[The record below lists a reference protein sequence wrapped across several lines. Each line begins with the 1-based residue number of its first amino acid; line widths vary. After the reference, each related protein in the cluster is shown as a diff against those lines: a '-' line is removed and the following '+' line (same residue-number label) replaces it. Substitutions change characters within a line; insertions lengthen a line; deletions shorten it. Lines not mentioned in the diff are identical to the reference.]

1 MNILVSTLG
10 SYGDVYPFIG
20 LSVQLSR
27 RGHNVTFLTNPFF
40 EKLARKYDLNFVP
53 IGTRQQYEEFSNHPL
68 LFDPRKSLSVFFKT
82 LIIPSIRP
90 GYKQIC
96 ERIQPDKTALVSA
109 NTVFAARLVQEKHKI
124 PTITV
129 HNIPMALRSA
139 YELSK
144 NRMFP
149 IPDWFPLAI
158 KRFYWWVADKAVL
171 DPLICPELNAFRK
184 ELRLAPASRIM
195 TKWSNSPYMVIGLF
209 PPWFAHPQPDWPPE
223 TRLTGFPLF
232 DEDQEAPT
240 PPEISAFVDED
251 EPPIVFMPA
260 SLMQQAEQFFNVAVQ
275 ACQEIG
281 QRAILLSRYKH
292 QIPDHLPEGI
302 QHFEYIPLKH
312 ILPRVKALVHQGGIG
327 TCAQALRSG
336 IPQLIRPMAYDQ
348 FDNAW
353 RLKQLGVGDWINPE
367 DWQVSTVT
375 VKLIEIISSSRI
387 HDRCQAVSRKF
398 EGISPLIETCKLIES
413 AQ

>member
-10 SYGDVYPFIG
+10 SYGDVYPFVG
-20 LSVQLSR
+20 LSVQLIR

-40 EKLARKYDLNFVP
+40 EKLARKYNLNFVP
-53 IGTRQQYEEFSNHPL
+53 IGTRQQYEEFSNHPS

-90 GYKQIC
+90 GYNHLC
-96 ERIQPDKTALVSA
+96 ERIQPDETALVSA
-109 NTVFAARLVQEKHKI
+109 NTVFAARLVQEKHQV

-139 YELSK
+139 YEMPK

-149 IPDWFPLAI
+149 FPDWLPLAI

-184 ELRLAPASRIM
+184 ELGLAPASRIM

-209 PPWFAHPQPDWPPE
+209 PPWFAHPQPDWPPG
-223 TRLTGFPLF
+223 TKLTGFPLF

-240 PPEISAFVDED
+240 PPEISAFVDKD

-260 SLMQQAEQFFNVAVQ
+260 SLMQQAKQFLMLRFKLVKRLVS
-275 ACQEIG
+275 G
-281 QRAILLSRYKH
+281 QFYYPAINIKYR
-292 QIPDHLPEGI
+292 ITCR
-302 QHFEYIPLKH
+302 
-312 ILPRVKALVHQGGIG
+312 RV
-327 TCAQALRSG
+327 S
-336 IPQLIRPMAYDQ
+336 
-348 FDNAW
+348 
-353 RLKQLGVGDWINPE
+353 
-367 DWQVSTVT
+367 S
-375 VKLIEIISSSRI
+375 ISSTSRSSI
-387 HDRCQAVSRKF
+387 YCPMSRSLFIKA
-398 EGISPLIETCKLIES
+398 G
-413 AQ
+413 